1 MLEIESKLIASWD
14 DIKTSVEDIVEKIK
28 DMELPIDSIYGI
40 PRGGLIPAVMLSHKL
55 ELPLVFDPTENT
67 LIVDDI
73 SDSGIT
79 LNKTITT
86 PSKYTA
92 TLHMRKGSSY
102 VPTIYSKLIES
113 EKWIV
118 YPWEEFN
125 AKPIQNYKL

>member
-14 DIKTSVEDIVEKIK
+14 DVEISMERIVNEINEK
-28 DMELPIDSIYGI
+28 ELPIDSIYGI

-55 ELPLVFDPTENT
+55 DLPLVDKPTEQT
-67 LIVDDI
+67 LIIDDI
-73 SDSGIT
+73 SDSGFT
-79 LNKTITT
+79 LGEHHLHGAV
-86 PSKYTA
+86 YTA

-118 YPWEEFN
+118 YPWEEFD

>member
-1 MLEIESKLIASWD
+1 MLSIDNKLLASWD
-14 DIKTSVEDIVEKIK
+14 DITTSIKDIVEKINSEK
-28 DMELPIDSIYGI
+28 LPIDSIYGI

-55 ELPLVFDPTENT
+55 DLPLVDKPTEQT

-73 SDSGIT
+73 SDTGTT
-79 LNKTITT
+79 LGEHHLHGAV
-86 PSKYTA
+86 YTA
-92 TLHMRKGSSY
+92 TLHMRKGSSFI
-102 VPTIYSKLIES
+102 PTIYSKLIES